1 MKTDAEAED
10 LHPVSTFYQQYWLR
24 SFQQAR
30 LASGI
35 LLSQPTS
42 LPVTKCTPLEEVVVM
57 FSGTLSEV
65 SKSPSGT
72 LMFFNKVLVGS
83 GKHKTPAVDCLSSPM
98 PRQKKPC
105 S

>member
-10 LHPVSTFYQQYWLR
+10 LHPVSTFYQQYWLL
-24 SFQQAR
+24 SFLQAR
-30 LASGI
+30 LAPGT

-42 LPVTKCTPLEEVVVM
+42 LPVTNCTPLEEVVVM

-72 LMFFNKVLVGS
+72 LMFFNKG
-83 GKHKTPAVDCLSSPM
+83 LS
-98 PRQKKPC
+98 RAWQTQDPC
-105 S
+105 CGLS